1 MRSEEGEV
9 ILEGIGCGG
18 EDGEGSEGF
27 GGDGAEEAALG
38 GGGDEGF
45 EGGVELV
52 GGWEGESGLLDSE
65 VWGRRVMRGGWY
77 T

>member
-1 MRSEEGEV
+1 
-9 ILEGIGCGG
+9 
-18 EDGEGSEGF
+18 
-27 GGDGAEEAALG
+27 LG